1 MAPFNRL
8 QRNSVLHKTLW
19 LLGGY
24 AFFLIAALSSA
35 VYYVANSVESIHR
48 STLEFDELNREV
60 EIINDYFNRQAKD
73 RKNLFLRGHN
83 SEDLAKYLDRVNDM
97 TVKIEQQ
104 TNNVLQYPLA
114 EPYRKDLEQLLK
126 NHALLMDTY
135 TEGVQIFKQTQ
146 DPRAGD
152 QYVRG
157 EGGEVGEELTHVL
170 KQIDLDRQTLTANN
184 QSHIRAVLLISTGGL
199 IVFILVCSGVLAFAV
214 TDPMRRI
221 SRFTTFLDESRQA
234 RLSTDT
240 REHTEFGT
248 TTTIYQ
254 PLEGKRYDE
263 IGYMVDTYEKLSSL
277 IGDYSRTLEKR
288 VQERTAQLA
297 SANTQIMHLNQKLA
311 AENVRMSAELEV
323 SRQLQALILPKEK
336 ELKQIHQLDIATF
349 MEPAEEFGGD
359 YFDVLQFN
367 GRTQIGIG
375 DVTGHGLESGM
386 LMLMAQTAVRTLL
399 LHGES
404 DSAKVLKTLNQTI
417 YANVQR
423 MNSERN
429 MTLSL
434 LDYSGGKVSLTG
446 QHEEVIIVRKDGGL
460 ERIDTIDL
468 GFPLGLESDIS
479 EFIDQTH
486 INLDPGDGIVLY
498 TDGITEAEN
507 SDGTHYGL
515 PRLCELVQLHW
526 HLPAEEIRRRVIQD
540 VQTHIGTHKVFDD
553 ITLLVLKRPTMA
565 TVNLA

>member
-1 MAPFNRL
+1 MAPSNNA
-8 QRNSVLHKTLW
+8 QKTSVLNKTLW
-19 LLGGY
+19 FLGGY
-24 AFFLIAALSSA
+24 AFFLITTLSAA
-35 VYYVANSVESIHR
+35 VYYVANSVESIHQ
-48 STLEFDELNREV
+48 STLEFDELSREV
-60 EIINDYFNRQAKD
+60 ETVNDYFNRQAKD

-83 SEDLAKYLDRVNDM
+83 DEDMAKYLDRVNEM
-97 TVKIEQQ
+97 TTKIQGQ
-104 TNNVLQYPLA
+104 TEKVLQHPLA
-114 EPYRKDLEQLLK
+114 APYRNDLEQFIK
-126 NHALLMDTY
+126 NHTLLMETY
-135 TEGVQIFKQTQ
+135 LEGIQIFKETQ
-146 DPRAGD
+146 DYQAGD

-157 EGGEVGEELTHVL
+157 EGGEVGDELTRVL
-170 KQIDLDRQTLTANN
+170 QQIETDRQTLTETN
-184 QSHIRAVLLISTGGL
+184 QKNIQKVLVISTGGL
-199 IVFILVCSGVLAFAV
+199 ILFILVCSGGLAFAV

-221 SRFTTFLDESRQA
+221 SRFTKFLEASRQA
-234 RLSTDT
+234 RLGLDNATDGSTINT
-240 REHTEFGT
+240 YH
-248 TTTIYQ
+248 

-277 IGDYSRTLEKR
+277 IGEYSRTLEQK

-297 SANTQIMHLNQKLA
+297 SANAEITHLNQQLT

-323 SRQLQALILPKEK
+323 SRQLQALILPKDQ
-336 ELKQIHQLDIATF
+336 ELEHIHQLEIATF

-399 LHGES
+399 IHGES
-404 DSAKVLKTLNQTI
+404 DSSKVLNTLNQTI

-434 LDYSGGKVSLTG
+434 LDYDAGKVSLTG
-446 QHEEVIIVRKDGGL
+446 QHEEVIIVRNNGAL
-460 ERIDTIDL
+460 ECIDTIDL

-479 EFIDQTH
+479 NLINQTH
-486 INLDPGDGIVLY
+486 IELAPGDGIVLY

-507 SDGTHYGL
+507 IDGIHYGL
-515 PRLCELVQLHW
+515 PRLCALVKHHWQL
-526 HLPAEEIRRRVIQD
+526 PTEEIRRRVIQD
-540 VQTHIGTHKVFDD
+540 VQTHIGKHKVFDD
-553 ITLLVLKRPTMA
+553 ITLLVFKRPVTA
-565 TVNLA
+565 SLSVA